1 MDRKEIVVLLHGLAR
16 TENSMKKM
24 ENALTRAGYE
34 TVNLGYPSRQFP
46 IEQLAEQVR
55 DQIVSQIGD
64 AERVHF
70 VTHSL
75 GGILVRYLHERLDFS
90 MIDRVVMLCPP
101 NQGSEVVDRLGGL
114 KLFEWLNGPAGTQL
128 GTSSDGIVSDLGE
141 VDFELGVITGDR
153 SINWIL
159 STMIPGRN
167 DGKVSIESARIAGM
181 TDYKVVHATHPYIM
195 KNEAVIKEVVAF
207 LRSGKF
213 SGS

>member
-24 ENALTRAGYE
+24 ENALTSAGYE

-75 GGILVRYLHERLDFS
+75 GGVLVRYLHERLDFS

-128 GTSSDGIVSDLGE
+128 GTSSDGIFSDLGA

>member
-24 ENALTRAGYE
+24 ENALTSAGYE

-128 GTSSDGIVSDLGE
+128 GTSSDGIFSDLGA

>member
-24 ENALTRAGYE
+24 ENALTSAGYE

-128 GTSSDGIVSDLGE
+128 GTSSDGIFSDLGA

-213 SGS
+213 SGR